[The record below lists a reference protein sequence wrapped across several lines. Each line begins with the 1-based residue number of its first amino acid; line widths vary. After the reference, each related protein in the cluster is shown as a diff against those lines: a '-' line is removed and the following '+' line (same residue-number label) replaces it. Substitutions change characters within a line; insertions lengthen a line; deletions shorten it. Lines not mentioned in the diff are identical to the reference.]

1 MDECHELESDL
12 EETFGMA
19 VGPAR
24 ASRLVASAR
33 RCGVC
38 SPRSLEALGRA
49 AERFTDVLATD
60 AALRFGEDGRANPLV
75 GSLVG
80 LSAAAGLVADDATGA
95 VAAGV
100 APKGAARVARVT
112 GRLRD
117 DAIRCAHPTGAGVVR
132 YVSVSGAGDR
142 VVRAVPTDLDRI
154 LSKRLWGRLPVVLCS
169 ADATSVL
176 ARRLGLGAQAFMRLG
191 SPWDWRRQALLYVP
205 ELPAPREGKVW
216 EDAACARIETMVGVA
231 EGRSLVLATS
241 ARMLRRLAAVLRV
254 GGGHRVLVQGEGT
267 RGELLRQFV
276 DDEASVLVATR
287 GFFTGVDAPGATLSL
302 LVVDRL
308 PFPVPDD
315 PLLVAKRAR
324 GGAGFAGVD
333 LAATAVALNQAVG
346 RLLRSS
352 RDAGVVMVTDPRL
365 VDAGYGKK
373 LLAEL
378 PDMRRTRSEAEA
390 TEFLRDVLARS
401 I

>member
-302 LVVDRL
+302 LV
-308 PFPVPDD
+308 
-315 PLLVAKRAR
+315 AKRAR